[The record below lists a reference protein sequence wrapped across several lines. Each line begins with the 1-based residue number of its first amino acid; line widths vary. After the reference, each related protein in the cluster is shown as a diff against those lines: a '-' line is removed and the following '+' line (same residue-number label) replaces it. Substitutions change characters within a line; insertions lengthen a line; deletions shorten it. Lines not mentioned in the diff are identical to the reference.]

1 MVSSFFLSLYLTS
14 LLAFSFV
21 SNPINYCLL
30 LLLSSASITGYVYL
44 MAGFSWYLILFC
56 LVYVGGVY
64 VLFIF
69 ISVHNPNP
77 LPSLGGGVG
86 SLFFFIVFFSF
97 SFSIFS
103 FFEPSYYDSSHYLC
117 SFFEGF
123 VYFIFCSILIMGF
136 IIVSVV
142 CSEKDSF
149 FR

>member
-1 MVSSFFLSLYLTS
+1 MLSSLTLSLYLTS

-21 SNPINYCLL
+21 SKPIHYCLL
-30 LLLSSASITGYVYL
+30 LLLRSASITGYIYL
-44 MAGFSWYLILFC
+44 MIGFSWYLILFC

-69 ISVHNPNP
+69 VSVHNPKP
-77 LPSLGGGVG
+77 LPSLGGGAG
-86 SLFFFIVFFSF
+86 SLFFFVVFFVF
-97 SFSIFS
+97 SFTLFS
-103 FFEPSYYDSSHYLC
+103 FFEPAYYDRRHYLC

-136 IIVSVV
+136 IIVRVV